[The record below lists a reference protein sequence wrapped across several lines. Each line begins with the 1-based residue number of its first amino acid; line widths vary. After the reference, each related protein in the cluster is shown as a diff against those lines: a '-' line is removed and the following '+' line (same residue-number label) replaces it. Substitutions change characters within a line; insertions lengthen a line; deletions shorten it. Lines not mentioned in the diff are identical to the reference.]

1 MPRKGMAAAAFQP
14 ATLTTFWLECC
25 SEGGISAPVALPP
38 TDRDMRALISVL
50 TLVFTSAAHA
60 QSACHQYEQELER
73 ARTLYYPSSRAAATE
88 ASSLTVLQDA
98 CKAELRQANPV
109 CQWVLNQTVHV
120 LENDKRISVAA
131 ACVKALEVERKERGR
146 TDGLASSSTKQP

>member
-1 MPRKGMAAAAFQP
+1 
-14 ATLTTFWLECC
+14 
-25 SEGGISAPVALPP
+25 
-38 TDRDMRALISVL
+38 MRALIALL

-73 ARTLYYPSSRAAATE
+73 ARTLYYPSSAAAATE

-120 LENDKRISVAA
+120 LESDKRMSVAA
-131 ACVKALEVERKERGR
+131 ACVQALDLERRQRAQTE
-146 TDGLASSSTKQP
+146 GLAPSSAKQP